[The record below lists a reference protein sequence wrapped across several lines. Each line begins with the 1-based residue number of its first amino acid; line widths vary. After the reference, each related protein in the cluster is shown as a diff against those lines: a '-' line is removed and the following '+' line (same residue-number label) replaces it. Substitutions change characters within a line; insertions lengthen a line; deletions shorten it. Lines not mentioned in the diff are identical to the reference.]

1 MLLKPAFELGKYRD
15 FSNNHSLHLNSP
27 NINCECFAV
36 YVDFKNA
43 IKNTVFLLSCP
54 NELHIKTKKS

>member
-36 YVDFKNA
+36 YVDFNA
-43 IKNTVFLLSCP
+43 IKILYFC
-54 NELHIKTKKS
+54 